1 MAMGVPWTAR
11 SLDALIRG
19 ATERTSV
26 RSTDARSGA
35 SFEKLIIEGRPC
47 FLKLLSAEDDWLM
60 RVTGNTTNWEF
71 QVWRAGL
78 YHSAPSVIDHAMIGM
93 ALYESDGVPCLAMLM
108 HDRSPDLVP
117 PGDDL
122 IPASQH
128 ASFIRHLALM
138 HATNLGWHDN
148 LDLYPLARRP
158 LMFAPLTIAP
168 ELDRADV
175 PPALRVAER
184 GWALLPERDA
194 ALAEL
199 VSAVHRDPATL
210 AGLLAETP
218 QTFIAGDWKMG
229 NLGTRQS
236 GETVLLDW
244 AYPGEA
250 SPAWEL
256 AWYLALNRARIPESK
271 SDTIA
276 RYRRALERA
285 GVATDTWWDR
295 QLDLSLLA
303 MTATMGWEKAV
314 GDAAEL
320 AWWSERAQQAAARW
334 L

>member
-1 MAMGVPWTAR
+1 MGSGVPWTAR

-19 ATERTSV
+19 ATERVPV

-35 SFEKLIIEGRPC
+35 SFEKLMIEGRPC
-47 FLKLLSAEDDWLM
+47 FLKLLSARDDWLM
-60 RVTGNTTNWEF
+60 RVTGNTTHWEF

-78 YHSAPSVIDHAMIGM
+78 YHSVPSVIDHAMIGM
-93 ALYESDGVPCLAMLM
+93 ALYESDRMPRLAMLM
-108 HDRSPDLVP
+108 HDRSADLVP

-122 IPASQH
+122 IPVSQH

-138 HATNLGWHDN
+138 HSTNLGWHDN
-148 LDLYPLARRP
+148 LNLYPLARRP
-158 LMFAPLTIAP
+158 LMFAPVTIAS
-168 ELDRADV
+168 ELARADV
-175 PPALRVAER
+175 PLALRVAER
-184 GWALLPERDA
+184 GWALLPERNA
-194 ALAEL
+194 ALSEL
-199 VSAVHRDPATL
+199 VSAVHRDSAIL

-250 SPAWEL
+250 PPAWEL

-285 GVATDTWWDR
+285 DVNTDTWWER
-295 QLDLSLLA
+295 QLDLCLLA
-303 MTATMGWEKAV
+303 MAATMSWEKAV

-320 AWWSERAQQAAARW
+320 AWWSDRAQTAAARW